1 MSLPKDFIWGFGTAS
16 YQIEGAVDKDGRL
29 PSIWDEFCCRPG
41 KIADSSSGVE
51 ACNSYERTS
60 DDIALLKQYG
70 ARAYRFSISWPRVIP
85 CGGRHDPVNE
95 KGLQHYVKFVD
106 DLLAAGIQP
115 MVTLYQWDLPQA
127 LHERYGGPL
136 CKSEFVAD
144 FAHYARTVFKALSPK
159 VKIWMTFTEPWI
171 ISTFG
176 YNRGVFAPGRSSDR
190 SKDPE
195 GDSSRE
201 CWIVGHNILLAHALA
216 VKIYREEFKHSS
228 GGEIGI
234 TLSSDWAYPFNPDDE
249 KDQIACSRFID
260 FFLGWFAD
268 PIYRGYYPE
277 SMREQ
282 LSDRLPVWTA
292 EEINLV
298 KGSNDF
304 FALDYYSSTF
314 VKHKD
319 SPPSADDF
327 MGNTELT
334 WENGKGETVG
344 RESGLYYM
352 RSNPQGLRH
361 LLNWIHDNYSPKVY
375 IMENGTSIKGENDLP
390 VDEIVEDTFR
400 CDFYRSHIESVVR
413 ASVEDGVD
421 IKGYMAWS
429 LLDNFEWAE
438 GHRTRFGVTF
448 VDFANNQKRYPKKS
462 AQVLGELFARHIS
475 GA

>member
-1 MSLPKDFIWGFGTAS
+1 MSLPKEFIWGFGTAS

-29 PSIWDEFCCRPG
+29 PSIWDEFCRRPG
-41 KIADSSSGVE
+41 KIADSSSGVV

-85 CGGRHDPVNE
+85 RGGRQDPVNE
-95 KGLQHYVKFVD
+95 KGLQHYVQFVD

-201 CWIVGHNILLAHALA
+201 CWIVGHNILLAHASA
-216 VKIYREEFKHSS
+216 VKIYRDEFKNSS

-234 TLSSDWAYPFNPDDE
+234 TLSCDWAYPSNPDDE
-249 KDQIACSRFID
+249 KDHIACSRFID

-314 VKHKD
+314 VKHRD

-361 LLNWIHDNYSPKVY
+361 LLN
-375 IMENGTSIKGENDLP
+375 
-390 VDEIVEDTFR
+390 
-400 CDFYRSHIESVVR
+400 
-413 ASVEDGVD
+413 
-421 IKGYMAWS
+421 
-429 LLDNFEWAE
+429 
-438 GHRTRFGVTF
+438 
-448 VDFANNQKRYPKKS
+448 
-462 AQVLGELFARHIS
+462 
-475 GA
+475 

>member
-1 MSLPKDFIWGFGTAS
+1 MSLPKEFIWGFGTAS

-29 PSIWDEFCCRPG
+29 PSIWDEFCRRPG
-41 KIADSSSGVE
+41 KIADSSSGVV
-51 ACNSYERTS
+51 ACNSYERTF

-85 CGGRHDPVNE
+85 RGGRQDPVNE
-95 KGLQHYVKFVD
+95 KGLQHYVQFVD

-195 GDSSRE
+195 GDT
-201 CWIVGHNILLAHALA
+201 
-216 VKIYREEFKHSS
+216 VKIYRDEFKHSS

-234 TLSSDWAYPFNPDDE
+234 TLSCDWAYPSNPDDE
-249 KDQIACSRFID
+249 KDHIACSRFID

-314 VKHKD
+314 VKHRD

-361 LLNWIHDNYSPKVY
+361 LLNWIHDNYRPKVY

-390 VDEIVEDTFR
+390 VDKIVEDTFR

-421 IKGYMAWS
+421 IKGYLAWS

-438 GHRTRFGVTF
+438 GYRTRFGVTF
-448 VDFANNQKRYPKKS
+448 VDFANDQKRYPKKS
-462 AQVLGELFARHIS
+462 AQVLGELFTYYIS
-475 GA
+475 GI